1 MNRYIVLSFIL
12 ICVCA
17 VESFAKKKTV
27 VEPSYAW
34 QMTRPLGL
42 RYESTLDT
50 LFQDYAQRF
59 VPGAIYDATATTG
72 NYGAQAYNAV
82 WMDQSARSDFFFR
95 DGLEHWLP
103 SPDRHVF
110 YNTRIPM
117 TLVSYNT
124 GGGRDNAQDHLG
136 LTFSGNVNSRLQI
149 GARMNYIYSKGSYNY
164 QSDKDLDWGF
174 SASYIGDRYEF
185 QGFGYHYNLVNK
197 ENGGITDSL
206 YILDPALIQGG
217 VSSVDPKTIPTRL
230 SNAHSRNKGQHI
242 TLNNRYKV
250 GYWYEQMEG
259 DSVVSRTYIPVTSFF
274 WNFDY
279 DAARHI
285 FRDDASGEISN
296 YFDHIYLNGKET
308 GDETSYWS
316 IANTVGVSLLEGF
329 HRYAKFGLAAYARH
343 EVARYTQTVDT
354 LGHTD
359 LTPLPVSVL
368 PYETEHNVTIGG
380 QLTKQRGSILT
391 YMATA
396 EFGVTGRRS
405 GDVNLNGQL
414 TTRVPLLGD
423 TVAVTA
429 HGAFTNTA
437 APYFMQHFVSN
448 HFAWE
453 NDFSKERRVRVG
465 GRVTIPRTSTSLEAE
480 VTNVENYLYFNREFL
495 PQCHGDNVQ
504 VFSARL
510 CQQLTAGPLSWF
522 NRITYQTSS
531 NEQVIPL
538 PKLVI
543 YSNLNLNFKIA
554 TLSVQLGMDCHYYTR
569 YYAPNYQPATGA
581 FANQQEVKFG
591 NYPLMN
597 AYANLKL
604 SKTRFYIMWSHIN
617 QGWFSS
623 DYFSMRHYPLN
634 PRRFQ
639 IGLSVEFTN

>member
-1 MNRYIVLSFIL
+1 MNRNIAIILLLLSLGTVAFG
-12 ICVCA
+12 
-17 VESFAKKKTV
+17 KKKTV
-27 VEPSYAW
+27 LEPSYAW
-34 QMTRPLGL
+34 QMTYPLGL
-42 RYESTLDT
+42 RTEATIDT
-50 LFQDYAQRF
+50 LFEGYAQRF
-59 VPGAIYDATATTG
+59 VPGAIYDATVATG

-82 WMDQSARSDFFFR
+82 WMDQSMRSDFFFR
-95 DGLEHWLP
+95 DGLEYYLP
-103 SPDRHVF
+103 SPKKHIF

-136 LTFSGNVNSRLQI
+136 VTFSGNVNSRLQI
-149 GARMNYIYSKGSYNY
+149 GAMLNYIYSKGSYNY

-217 VSSVDPKTIPTRL
+217 VSTVDPKTIPTRL

-250 GYWYEQMEG
+250 GFWAEKYEG

-296 YFDHIYLNGKET
+296 YFDNIYLNGRET

-316 IANTVGVSLLEGF
+316 ISNTVGISLLEGF
-329 HRYAKFGLAAYARH
+329 HRYAKFGLAAYATH
-343 EVARYTQTVDT
+343 QVARYTQTADT
-354 LGHTD
+354 LDHTD

-368 PYETEHNVTIGG
+368 PSETEHNVTVGG
-380 QLTKQRGSILT
+380 QLTKQHGSILT

-405 GDVNLNGQL
+405 GDVNINGEI
-414 TTRVPLLGD
+414 TTRIPMLGD
-423 TVAVTA
+423 TMAVSA

-437 APYFMQHFVSN
+437 APYFMQHFISN

-453 NDFSKERRVRVG
+453 NDFSKERRVRIG
-465 GRVTIPRTSTSLEAE
+465 GRLHLPQTATTVEAE
-480 VTNVENYLYFNREFL
+480 VTNVENYLYFNRQFMPE
-495 PQCHGDNVQ
+495 CHTDNVQ
-504 VFSARL
+504 IFSARL
-510 CQQLTAGPLSWF
+510 SQHLQAGPLGWD

-538 PKLVI
+538 PKLVV
-543 YSNLNLNFKIA
+543 YSNLYLNFKVA

-581 FANQQEVKFG
+581 FANQHELKYG

-597 AYANLKL
+597 AYANFKL
-604 SKTRFYIMWSHIN
+604 SKTRFYVMWSHIN

-639 IGLSVEFTN
+639 IGLSVDFAN